1 MLNGLRLLF
10 LFVLLPAL
18 GSGQPGITG
27 LGKLRIGITTS
38 DSLNLTVFKKE
49 EQSYVKGTLALPC
62 DHIQTFTSPKVEADG
77 TTITNVVLYF
87 YDNKLFRISCDYT
100 NALKEAFGAQYK
112 AGTHTPATTFQL
124 CATANRSLVA
134 SAETWTNAD
143 IIALVVYKKGYNA
156 SCEPEDGATLT
167 ILSLD
172 ASDLSSECA
181 LRNSDPLTDEY
192 IDALK

>member
-1 MLNGLRLLF
+1 M
-10 LFVLLPAL
+10 FVLLPAL
-18 GSGQPGITG
+18 GSGQPNITG
-27 LGKLRIGITTS
+27 LGNLRIGSTTP
-38 DSLNLTVFKKE
+38 DSLSSVVFKKD

-62 DHIQTFTSPKVEADG
+62 DHIQTFTSPKVEVAG

-100 NALKEAFGAQYK
+100 DALKEAFVAQHK
-112 AGTHTPATTFQL
+112 AGTRTPATTFQL
-124 CATANRSLVA
+124 CTTANRSLIA

-143 IIALVVYKKGYNA
+143 IVALVVYRKGYNA
-156 SCEPEDGATLT
+156 DCEPGESATLT
-167 ILSLD
+167 IFSQD